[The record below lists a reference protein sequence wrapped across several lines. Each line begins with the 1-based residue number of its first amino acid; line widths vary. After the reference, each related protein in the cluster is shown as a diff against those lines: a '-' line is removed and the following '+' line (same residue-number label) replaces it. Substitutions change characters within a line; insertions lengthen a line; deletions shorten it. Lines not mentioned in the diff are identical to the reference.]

1 MVRNVNDGDKVS
13 KTPYELRFDILEL
26 AKSTLESEYHS
37 MTDQFRW
44 EQETGLDKNRDK
56 GDFPRYPNKDDI
68 FKLADEFKQFI
79 ERK

>member
-1 MVRNVNDGDKVS
+1 MVRNVKDTDKGS

-37 MTDQFRW
+37 TADQFRW
-44 EQETGLDKNRDK
+44 AHETGLDKSANQ
-56 GDFPRYPNKDDI
+56 GNFPKYPNKDDI